1 MVDSVF
7 WVEQVVSTCST
18 PSDDW
23 GLGIS
28 TGDILYFMHAVTDGY
43 VCLLGEIKYVL
54 SAHSQKHSSR
64 FL

>member
-1 MVDSVF
+1 MVDGVF

-28 TGDILYFMHAVTDGY
+28 TGFCILYFIHAITDGC
-43 VCLLGEIKYVL
+43 VCLLGGD
-54 SAHSQKHSSR
+54 
-64 FL
+64 

>member
-1 MVDSVF
+1 MVDGVF

-28 TGDILYFMHAVTDGY
+28 TGFCILYFIHAISQTA
-43 VCLLGEIKYVL
+43 VCVCWGEIKYVFVECAL
-54 SAHSQKHSSR
+54 SEA
-64 FL
+64 